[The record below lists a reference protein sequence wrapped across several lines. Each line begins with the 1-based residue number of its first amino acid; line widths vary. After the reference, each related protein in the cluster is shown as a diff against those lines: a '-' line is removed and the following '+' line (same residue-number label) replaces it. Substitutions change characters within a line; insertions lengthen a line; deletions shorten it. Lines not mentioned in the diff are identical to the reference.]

1 MARRRRKMCIAMPGK
16 IVELDGMKAKVDFKG
31 TVVNVNVGLIEA
43 KVGDYA
49 LVHAGCAIEIMEKDK
64 AVELIELFE
73 SLEM

>member
-1 MARRRRKMCIAMPGK
+1 MCIAMPGK

>member
-1 MARRRRKMCIAMPGK
+1 MCIAMPGK

-31 TVVNVNVGLIEA
+31 TVVNVNVGLIDA

-49 LVHAGCAIEIMEKDK
+49 LVHAGCAIEIMSKDK
-64 AVELIELFE
+64 AIELIELFE